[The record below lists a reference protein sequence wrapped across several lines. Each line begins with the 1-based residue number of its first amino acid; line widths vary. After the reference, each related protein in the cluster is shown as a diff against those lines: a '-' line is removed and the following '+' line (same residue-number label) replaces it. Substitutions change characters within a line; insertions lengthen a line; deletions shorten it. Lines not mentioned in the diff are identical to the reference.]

1 MMVESLIE
9 HDDGTATMMVNM
21 SAEETRQLIES
32 AVRIGLIEG
41 LKMAEDKRMKEWQD
55 ERSK

>member
-1 MMVESLIE
+1 MMVVNLIE
-9 HDDGTATMMVNM
+9 HDDGTATVQLDM
-21 SAEETRQLIES
+21 SAEEVRQLIES

-55 ERSK
+55 ERNQ

>member
-41 LKMAEDKRMKEWQD
+41 LKMAEDKRMKEWED